1 MYIEFDILSVPVDF
15 DDLEKS
21 IKDWAQKYQVPYTT
35 KVAKG
40 LKYRL
45 GLNYPEH
52 FTLFFVTWNGS
63 PYKVKT
69 PKNIDTSTNLQY
81 KYTCSA
87 DGRATRQS
95 TCLLIKEKTL

>member
-1 MYIEFDILSVPVDF
+1 MYIEFDIMAAPVGF
-15 DDLEKS
+15 DELEKS
-21 IKDWAQKYQVPYTT
+21 VKDWAQKYQVPYTT

-63 PYKVKT
+63 PYQVKT
-69 PKNIDTSTNLQY
+69 PKNIDTSIPLRIKSKGFKLESVGDLIVNQY
-81 KYTCSA
+81 IKYSR
-87 DGRATRQS
+87 D
-95 TCLLIKEKTL
+95 